1 MNVNFGRAALAGVI
15 GAAIMTVVGLYAAP
29 LMGIPAMNPAD
40 MLADQMGG
48 NAVVG
53 WIAHLMIGVIFAG
66 AYAVVAGSLP
76 GPVVVRG
83 ALFALAPWLLAQIAV
98 MPMMGMGFFSGAM
111 NLAMGSLIGHIIYG
125 GVVGAVYGQP
135 SPGPAPES
143 AAAEETGLP

>member
-1 MNVNFGRAALAGVI
+1 MNVNFGRAALAGII
-15 GAAIMTVVGLYAAP
+15 GAAMITVVGLYAAP

-48 NAVVG
+48 NAALG
-53 WIAHLMIGVIFAG
+53 WIGHFMIGVIFAEV
-66 AYAVVAGSLP
+66 YAVVAGSLP

-83 ALFALAPWLLAQIAV
+83 ALFALAPWLLAQMAV

-135 SPGPAPES
+135 SPGTAPES

>member
-1 MNVNFGRAALAGVI
+1 MNVNFGRAALAGII
-15 GAAIMTVVGLYAAP
+15 GAAMMTVVGLYAAP
-29 LMGIPAMNPAD
+29 MMGIPAMNPAD

-48 NAVVG
+48 IAVMG
-53 WIAHLMIGVIFAG
+53 WIAHFMIGVIFAV

-83 ALFALAPWLLAQIAV
+83 ALFALAPWLLAQMAV

-111 NLAMGSLIGHIIYG
+111 NLAMGSLIGHIIFG

-135 SPGPAPES
+135 STSPAPAS
-143 AAAEETGLP
+143 PGV

>member
-1 MNVNFGRAALAGVI
+1 MDRSLH
-15 GAAIMTVVGLYAAP
+15 
-29 LMGIPAMNPAD
+29 D
-40 MLADQMGG
+40 R
-48 NAVVG
+48 
-53 WIAHLMIGVIFAG
+53 VIFAE

-83 ALFALAPWLLAQIAV
+83 ALFALAPWLLAQMAV

-125 GVVGAVYGQP
+125 GVVSAVYGQP
-135 SPGPAPES
+135 SPGTAPES